1 MIQLIFTGGT
11 IAMRRDERAGGN
23 VPAHDGNELVR
34 LAPGLSALGPFVIDD
49 WARRPACHMTQS
61 QHWALRNHVRDVMR
75 KGRNIT
81 GIVIA
86 HGTDTLEETAYLL
99 DRTLDTETPVAVT
112 GAMLT
117 SSDPGWDGP
126 RNLTDAARVVAAPES
141 RGRGA
146 MVVFAGSVFQGR
158 EAVKVHATD
167 PAAFGAPH
175 GRPLA
180 QVDERGVRFRSASGP
195 AVRLEPEGLHVRV
208 ALVPMVVGDDGQL
221 LDLARPVHDGVVV
234 VAFGSGNVPPG
245 ALPAIRRWIA
255 EGKPVVVASRCPMGQ
270 VSPVYAFEGGG
281 ATLVREGVL
290 PAGPR
295 TPGQARMELIIA
307 LSTGVKYGEGI
318 AE

>member
-11 IAMRRDERAGGN
+11 ISMRRDASAGGN
-23 VPAHDGNELVR
+23 VPAHGGNDLVR

-49 WARRPACHMTQS
+49 WARRPACHMSQA

-75 KGRNIT
+75 GGREIT
-81 GIVIA
+81 GIVVS

-99 DRTLDTETPVAVT
+99 DRTLDGEIPVAVT

-126 RNLTDAARVVAAPES
+126 RNLTDAARVVSAPES

-158 EAVKVHATD
+158 EAVKLHATD
-167 PAAFGAPH
+167 PTAFGAPH
-175 GRPLA
+175 GSPLA
-180 QVDERGVRFRSASGP
+180 QVDERGVRFRSASAP
-195 AVRLEPEGLHVRV
+195 TVRLDPDELHARV

-221 LDLARPVHDGVVV
+221 LDLARPTHHGVVI

-245 ALPAIRRWIA
+245 ALPAIRRWVA
-255 EGKPVVVASRCPMGQ
+255 EGKSVVVASRCPEGQ
-270 VSPVYAFEGGG
+270 VSPIYAFEGGG
-281 ATLVREGVL
+281 ATLVREGVV

-295 TPGQARMELIIA
+295 TPSQARMELIIA
-307 LSTGVKYGEGI
+307 LSSGVPYGEGTGR
-318 AE
+318 

>member
-11 IAMRRDERAGGN
+11 ISMRRDERAGGN
-23 VPAHDGNELVR
+23 VPAHGGDDLVR
-34 LAPGLSALGPFVIDD
+34 LAPDLATLGPFVIDD
-49 WARRPACHMTQS
+49 WARQPACHMSQA
-61 QHWALRNHVRDVMR
+61 QHWDLRNHVRDLMTG
-75 KGRNIT
+75 GRGVT

-99 DRTLDTETPVAVT
+99 DRTLGGEIPVAVT

-126 RNLTDAARVVAAPES
+126 RNLTDAARVVSAPES

-167 PAAFGAPH
+167 PTAFGAPH
-175 GRPLA
+175 GSPLA
-180 QVDERGVRFRSASGP
+180 QVDDRGVRFQSASAP
-195 AVRLEPEGLHVRV
+195 AMRLQPNQLAARV
-208 ALVPMVVGDDGQL
+208 ALVPMVVGDDGEL
-221 LDLARPVHDGVVV
+221 LDLARPTHDGVVII
-234 VAFGSGNVPPG
+234 AFGSGNVPPG

-255 EGKPVVVASRCPMGQ
+255 EGKPVVVASRCPEGQ

-295 TPGQARMELIIA
+295 TPSQARMELVIA
-307 LSTGVKYGEGI
+307 LSAGAAYGEGT
-318 AE
+318 AA